1 VGRRASS
8 RSQSSSN
15 MILAGSF
22 RVVVGAVVFD
32 LEQAIQALLQCI
44 EGLELHGL
52 LVNIGCGAE
61 PER

>member
-1 VGRRASS
+1 
-8 RSQSSSN
+8 